1 MNWILVQHSL
11 FFEIFE
17 CKMCSELVSF
27 WKIEK
32 NVNVKRTFLVRFWIS
47 SPSCCC
53 LTCWISFL
61 FETLSQTPGE
71 ILSPH
76 IPANISSPSFPFFW
90 IWKKKNQEMFWF
102 ELKIELE
109 KLYNNK
115 PDLKSRVHDV
125 HPCCCQV
132 KKRSLEN
139 DDDDTVKR
147 RRRGKITNRSG
158 RPMVEHKAGAR
169 HLTTHFILPVS
180 LVRPLFL
187 SHYLL
192 DESPPPVGYTW
203 SLTR

>member
-1 MNWILVQHSL
+1 MFNIHFFSKFSSVKCVQNLSL
-11 FFEIFE
+11 FEKLR
-17 CKMCSELVSF
+17 KMWM
-27 WKIEK
+27 WKGH
-32 NVNVKRTFLVRFWIS
+32 FFFRFWIS

-203 SLTR
+203 SLIR